1 MDALFKRRGL
11 GFKGAFCALIFFAL
25 VLSLMT
31 GSSAFAKPTASGVRI
46 AEHADKTRFVIDLSE
61 KVAYRMFTLQN
72 PYRIVIDLPEMT
84 WNVGN
89 KGLRKKRGV
98 ISNYRYGLFIPG
110 TSRLVIDVTGPVKVK
125 KAFILPPS
133 GKNSYRFVVDLT
145 KTSVTAF
152 AKNMKRTRPAIAPP
166 AASQP
171 VPTMPQLGLARKSKP
186 KNAKKIVVIDPG
198 HGGVDPG
205 AISVSGRHEKN
216 ITLRVARRM
225 KKALEG
231 TGRYRVVLTRNR
243 DIFIRLRDRVS
254 RARDANADLFISIH
268 ADTIKNRKIR
278 GASVYTLSEKASDKE
293 AADLADRENKADVI
307 AGIDLTHESQEV
319 TNILIDLAQRETM
332 NQSARFA
339 AMLVDELKNKVKVL
353 RRSHRFAGFAVL
365 KAPDI
370 PSVLIELGFLSNR
383 NDDKSLHDPK
393 YQARIASGIRLAV
406 DTYFTRLA
414 KLQAQ

>member
-1 MDALFKRRGL
+1 MGTLSFRRFLGFLGGL
-11 GFKGAFCALIFFAL
+11 GALLLAVAAL
-25 VLSLMT
+25 STIMPEPAV
-31 GSSAFAKPTASGVRI
+31 AKPTASGVRI

-61 KVAYRMFTLQN
+61 KVDFRLFTLQN
-72 PYRIVIDLPEMT
+72 PYRVVIDLPEMA
-84 WNVGN
+84 WEVGS

-98 ISNYRYGLFIPG
+98 ISNFRYGLFIPG
-110 TSRLVIDVTGPVKVK
+110 TSRLVIDVTGPVVVK
-125 KAFILPPS
+125 NAFILPPS
-133 GKNSYRFVVDLT
+133 GRYSHRFVIDLA
-145 KTSVTAF
+145 KTDAAIFANSIKTASP
-152 AKNMKRTRPAIAPP
+152 NGAPP

-171 VPTMPQLGLARKSKP
+171 VPTLPQMGQARKSKP

-205 AISVSGRHEKN
+205 AISVSGRHEKRV
-216 ITLRVARRM
+216 TLLVARRM
-225 KKALEG
+225 KNVLEA
-231 TGRYRVVLTRNR
+231 TGRYRVVLTRDR
-243 DIFIRLRDRVS
+243 DIFIRLRDRVA

-293 AADLADRENKADVI
+293 AADLAERENKADVI

-339 AMLVDELKNKVKVL
+339 SMLVDELKDNVKVL

-370 PSVLIELGFLSNR
+370 PSVLIELGFLSN
-383 NDDKSLHDPK
+383 NYDDKSLHDPK
-393 YQARIASGIRLAV
+393 YQSRIATSIRLAV